1 MAMMIVTDCNV
12 TGTKN
17 EAGVLDQ
24 EIKKNVANAVE
35 MVKHNVMKS

>member
-17 EAGVLDQ
+17 VAGVLDQ
-24 EIKKNVANAVE
+24 EIKECSECSGDGKTQCDE
-35 MVKHNVMKS
+35 S